1 MPSSKEKQKRE
12 EFEKNLELQ
21 KNQILKDMKNTQSNI
36 NKQSKD
42 GSRKSIKVNDID
54 INLDDLDMNKL
65 THD

>member
-36 NKQSKD
+36 NKQSND

>member
-42 GSRKSIKVNDID
+42 GSRKSIKQPLI
-54 INLDDLDMNKL
+54 
-65 THD
+65 